1 MERSVRS
8 EPPSNGPLKTA
19 KEVEET
25 PGNITLRNRRAS
37 KYPSIEG
44 FQD

>member
-8 EPPSNGPLKTA
+8 EPPPNGPVKTA

-25 PGNITLRNRRAS
+25 PGNFTLRHRRAS
-37 KYPSIEG
+37 KYPSIKG